1 MKKQKSIIQQDEI
14 TKTDEINKK
23 IQILTET
30 K

>member
-1 MKKQKSIIQQDEI
+1 MKKQKSIIQLDDI